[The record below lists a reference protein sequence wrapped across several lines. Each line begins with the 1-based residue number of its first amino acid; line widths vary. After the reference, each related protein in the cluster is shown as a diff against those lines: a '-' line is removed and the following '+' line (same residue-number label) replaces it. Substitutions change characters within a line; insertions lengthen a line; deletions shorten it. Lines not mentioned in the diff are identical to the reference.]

1 MHELMSFDASLRE
14 DWSYNGGNE
23 LEGWTGLTWEVL
35 VEQGWFSHWL
45 QIEKD
50 CKFIYGSRNR
60 KLMNIVALARY
71 HAIVEPAESREIEY
85 DSVEAGSTKPMKAA
99 LRVNDLL
106 ETITDRY
113 RPLQSFS
120 QKLHFLIDIQIAIFD
135 EFHEALSASLD
146 AYIALS
152 SSLARTVQG
161 VSKEEHAKVE
171 GLNGLERLCRI
182 YGSSEYLEKK
192 MRDWSDDIFFLEL
205 WDELQYRARNG
216 TKHGQNTAGGTA
228 GGTSASDIVERTA
241 SNIDFEQDTGALFD
255 ETAGSYHRLR
265 VKTEEV
271 MQENLIYDVRES
283 LRPYLRIS
291 SWASVSTESSPIT
304 VPTISPELDNSLQLL
319 TSYLSFLGRT
329 LAEASLRRIARSI
342 ALAIQT
348 FLWDSVLSRHNF
360 STTGVAQ
367 LQCDV
372 KCLWAIFDRYAGKN
386 QGYLGMRRLADALI
400 LIGLP
405 IGDDMKQQSEK
416 QMNIREVESQV
427 FDSNESARNVLEE
440 LGLDTLT
447 ESDARTI
454 LQRRVELADW

>member
-1 MHELMSFDASLRE
+1 MA
-14 DWSYNGGNE
+14 
-23 LEGWTGLTWEVL
+23 T
-35 VEQGWFSHWL
+35 
-45 QIEKD
+45 
-50 CKFIYGSRNR
+50 
-60 KLMNIVALARY
+60 VALARY
-71 HAIVEPAESREIEY
+71 HAIVEPAESREIDY
-85 DSVEAGSTKPMKAA
+85 DSVDSGSTKPMKAA

-152 SSLARTVQG
+152 SSIARTVQG

-192 MRDWSDDIFFLEL
+192 MRDWSDDVFFLEL
-205 WDELQYRARNG
+205 WDELQYRARNE
-216 TKHGQNTAGGTA
+216 TKPGQNIAGG
-228 GGTSASDIVERTA
+228 ASTLDIVKRTA

-271 MQENLIYDVRES
+271 MQESLIYDVRES

-291 SWASVSTESSPIT
+291 SWASVSTESSPT
-304 VPTISPELDNSLQLL
+304 AVPTMSPELDNSIQLL
-319 TSYLSFLGRT
+319 TSYLSFLARV

-348 FLWDSVLSRHNF
+348 FVWDSVLSRHNF

-372 KCLWAIFDRYAGKN
+372 EHLWAVFNRYAGKG
-386 QGYLGMRRLADALI
+386 QGRLGMRRLADALI

-405 IGDDMKQQSEK
+405 VEGGTEQQSEK
-416 QMNIREVESQV
+416 QINIREVESQV
-427 FDSNESARNVLEE
+427 FDNNESARNVLEE